1 MYIFI
6 YLLYIN
12 IYLYIYYIIYIHLDV
27 PEGLVFFPLS
37 PNLPFYLRG
46 VFDFWSVLPLEM
58 SFSRFDAS
66 FLLMFED
73 VSGARLNN

>member
-1 MYIFI
+1 M
-6 YLLYIN
+6 
-12 IYLYIYYIIYIHLDV
+12 YIIYLDV

-37 PNLPFYLRG
+37 PNLPFYRRG
-46 VFDFWSVLPLEM
+46 VFDFWNVLSLEM

-66 FLLMFED
+66 FLLKFED